1 MLCSCFSWADSSLKV
16 SCEHLLVL
24 AAYLPRSV
32 RIFTGDA
39 VLQLTS
45 LKETCFSPAIEL
57 GAVVIGLVVL
67 PQEWVSVLVDVVR
80 DLSMVLVGGVIAGA
94 QDRSILFQLGK
105 LDAVLCCL

>member
-1 MLCSCFSWADSSLKV
+1 VLCSCFSWADSSLKV

-39 VLQLTS
+39 VLQLRS

-67 PQEWVSVLVDVVR
+67 PQEWISVSVDVVR
-80 DLSMVLVGGVIAGA
+80 DLSMVLVGVIAGA

-105 LDAVLCCL
+105 LDAVLCRL